1 MFQLGLAVCDSLV
14 IVTVILLKGMPL
26 ILETSY
32 LEYLYPYLYPLM
44 NIAWTIS
51 IYLTV
56 ILSLERYLGVCCR
69 EVAKQFCTI
78 RKTLLYI
85 GIIVVFSSVYNI
97 PRFKEYQL
105 SEILVKT
112 GYDLNLKNY
121 DWASGPDWHSNNSW
135 YSKAYSNV
143 TVVQETKLLSNPI
156 YVTVY
161 LTWLNFF
168 VRFIFP
174 TMLLIFFNFK
184 ILKEVILHSFFC
196 DSSITH

>member
-1 MFQLGLAVCDSLV
+1 MSQLGLAVCDSLV

-32 LEYLYPYLYPLM
+32 QVYLYPYIYPLM

-56 ILSLERYLGVCCR
+56 ILSLERYLGVCWR
-69 EVAKQFCTI
+69 EVAKTFCTI
-78 RKTLLYI
+78 GKTLLYI
-85 GIIVVFSSVYNI
+85 AIIVVFSSVYNI

-105 SEILVKT
+105 SEILVRT
-112 GYDLNLKNY
+112 GYDPDLENH
-121 DWASGPDWHSNNSW
+121 DWASGPDWHTNNSW

-184 ILKEVILHSFFC
+184 ILKEVIFHYFFVL
-196 DSSITH
+196 SISH

>member
-1 MFQLGLAVCDSLV
+1 MYVWWNLKSYVQLGLAVCDSLV

-32 LEYLYPYLYPLM
+32 QVYLYPYIYPLM
-44 NIAWTIS
+44 NIAWTTS

-56 ILSLERYLGVCCR
+56 ILSLERYLGVCYR

-78 RKTLLYI
+78 RKTMLYI
-85 GIIVVFSSVYNI
+85 AIIVVFSSVYNI

-105 SEILVKT
+105 SEILVRT
-112 GYDLNLKNY
+112 GYDPDLEHH

-174 TMLLIFFNFK
+174 TALLIFFNFK
-184 ILKEVILHSFFC
+184 ILKKVIFH
-196 DSSITH
+196 